1 MEQNSEDAQGTKR
14 SAEIHSGEVKRV
26 RVSSARA
33 PRQAKLF
40 CGISVSNFSSYSPIL
55 SVLFDDPEF
64 FQDAREAAFGVAFKS
79 VDRAI

>member
-14 SAEIHSGEVKRV
+14 SAEINSGEVKRD

-40 CGISVSNFSSYSPIL
+40 CAISFIL
-55 SVLFDDPEF
+55 LLT
-64 FQDAREAAFGVAFKS
+64 K
-79 VDRAI
+79 